1 MIADNGWKDR
11 GVWRGL
17 GRQGV
22 LHWPE
27 GGQGARKGDIQK
39 DVMGGWNER
48 DGASGGSREE
58 MRAKRQ
64 DSRLRSRNTEQSRY
78 ADEEWQGR
86 RDHESEIQERPG
98 ENYRD
103 SGENYRTTERRRG
116 REVREYE
123 WPDQP
128 GQPRPRPNDPQVEPS
143 TNKYKFT
150 HCIHM

>member
-27 GGQGARKGDIQK
+27 GGQGARRGDIQK
-39 DVMGGWNER
+39 DVMDGWNER
-48 DGASGGSREE
+48 GGAGGGSREE
-58 MRAKRQ
+58 MRGTRQ
-64 DSRLRSRNTEQSRY
+64 DSRMRSRDTERSRY
-78 ADEEWQGR
+78 TDEEWQGR
-86 RDHESEIQERPG
+86 RAGGDIQER
-98 ENYRD
+98 
-103 SGENYRTTERRRG
+103 STAERRRG

-128 GQPRPRPNDPQVEPS
+128 GQPRPRPNDPQVCKLK
-143 TNKYKFT
+143 NYKQT
-150 HCIHM
+150 HTLHTYVTFASC